1 MASADARKESEFA
14 LAKPYLGT
22 GALAASSLFD
32 VSGWVCVV
40 TGGGTGL
47 GLVTA
52 AALAENGAKVYITG
66 RRLDTLEA
74 AAKTAAPK
82 SGPGKIIPVQAD
94 AATKEGVQK
103 MRDAVAKD
111 EKWINLL
118 VNNHG
123 VSLPHGEPDSTDNSP
138 AALSKEMFENE
149 TYERWLDAY
158 RINTASYYFTTW
170 AFVPLLSAAKT
181 VGGAAEPG
189 NIVNIS
195 SMSGVTRT
203 SQRGQFS
210 YNCSKA
216 ATISLTDQL
225 AFELARR
232 GLNIR
237 VNTICP
243 GYFPSASGMSVF
255 PADRIDH
262 PEAHVKEWREK
273 WGVPFGRAGNARDY
287 AQCIF
292 GIITN
297 AYQTG
302 SHVVMDGG
310 WLLEQAF

>member
-1 MASADARKESEFA
+1 MSSADARKESEFA

-22 GALAASSLFD
+22 GALSASSLFD
-32 VSGWVCVV
+32 VKGWVCVV

-66 RRLDTLEA
+66 RRLETLEA

-82 SGPGKIIPVQAD
+82 GGSGKIIPIQAD
-94 AATKEGVQK
+94 AATKEGAQK
-103 MRDAVAKD
+103 MRDAVAK
-111 EKWINLL
+111 EENWVNLL

-123 VSLPHGEPDSTDNSP
+123 VSIPHGEPDSTDNSP
-138 AALSKEMFENE
+138 EALSKEMFENE
-149 TYERWLDAY
+149 TYEHWLDAY
-158 RINTASYYFTTW
+158 RINTASYYFSTW
-170 AFVPLLSAAKT
+170 AFVPLLCSAKT
-181 VGGAAEPG
+181 KGGAQEVG
-189 NIVNIS
+189 NVVNIS
-195 SMSGVTRT
+195 SMSGITRT

-243 GYFPSASGMSVF
+243 GYFPSGMSVF
-255 PADRIDH
+255 PPDTIDNH
-262 PEAHVKEWREK
+262 AAHAKEWREK

-292 GIITN
+292 GVVTN

-302 SHVVMDGG
+302 AHVVIDGG